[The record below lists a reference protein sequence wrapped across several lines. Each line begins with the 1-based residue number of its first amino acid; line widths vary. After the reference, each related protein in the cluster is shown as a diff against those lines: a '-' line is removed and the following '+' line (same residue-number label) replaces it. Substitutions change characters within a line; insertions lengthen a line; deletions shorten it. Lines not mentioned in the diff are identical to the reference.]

1 MLSECARSTAV
12 PLSQLLISNARSLE
26 KLRQRHVETH
36 GEHVPF
42 ATPQTYAEDYNNL
55 NLYHGKWYDPEVGHS
70 AKLLRIKMKM
80 APWLWRQ
87 FNNALIEHNIRGIAV
102 GSIPFETPESRE
114 GPMRRAELIALSYP
128 PRPLIALPSSES
140 VDRIRAILA
149 EAVSPPDAHEP
160 EYGQQI
166 DGLDFIE
173 YKSLKWYQWSKE
185 YLDRLFS
192 ALIRVIE
199 CDNGDDEDWKSIRW
213 EVYDKVRPSM
223 SRLAYSTLTLTA
235 SPHLRSTS
243 RL

>member
-1 MLSECARSTAV
+1 MLSECARPTAV
-12 PLSQLLISNARSLE
+12 PLGQLLISNARSLE
-26 KLRQRHVETH
+26 KFRQRHVEKH

-87 FNNALIEHNIRGIAV
+87 FNNALIEHNILGIAV

-114 GPMRRAELIALSYP
+114 SPMRRGELIALSYP

-140 VDRIRAILA
+140 VDRVRAILA
-149 EAVSPPDAHEP
+149 EAASPPDAHEP

-199 CDNGDDEDWKSIRW
+199 CDGGADEDWKSIRW

-223 SRLAYSTLTLTA
+223 SRLACSTLTA
-235 SPHLRSTS
+235 SHYLRSTS